1 MIKLKTYN
9 PPKINVKEILRYAG
23 IGELTLQTQKILD
36 ECLNEIKEKLT
47 YKICW
52 DQFPVIIKDNIIDMG
67 FAKVKSED
75 LSENLKE
82 CDSIILFA
90 ACIGLEVDRLIS
102 KYAILS
108 PAKSVIFQAIGAE
121 RVESLCCLFNKEIK
135 EQINLEKRDARPRFS
150 PGYGDLPLE
159 FQKEVFKVLDCQRQI
174 GVTLNESLLMSPS
187 KSVTA
192 IIGITR
198 RKV

>member
-1 MIKLKTYN
+1 
-9 PPKINVKEILRYAG
+9 
-23 IGELTLQTQKILD
+23 
-36 ECLNEIKEKLT
+36 
-47 YKICW
+47 
-52 DQFPVIIKDNIIDMG
+52 MG

-75 LSENLKE
+75 LAENLKE

-135 EQINLEKRDARPRFS
+135 EQINLEKKDVRTRFS

-174 GVTLNESLLMSPS
+174 GVTLNKSLLMSPS